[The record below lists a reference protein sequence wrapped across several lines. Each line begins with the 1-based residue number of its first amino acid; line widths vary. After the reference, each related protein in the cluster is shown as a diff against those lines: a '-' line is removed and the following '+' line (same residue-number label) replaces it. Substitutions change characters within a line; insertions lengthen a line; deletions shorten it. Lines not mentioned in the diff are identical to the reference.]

1 MNFIFRCTFILKVRK
16 DLHLRI
22 YVAESVVKP
31 PLHYNVI
38 LTGAAPPAC
47 GMGIEGCLKACV
59 AIAAP

>member
-1 MNFIFRCTFILKVRK
+1 MHIYFERK

-31 PLHYNVI
+31 PLHYNLI
-38 LTGAAPPAC
+38 LTGGAPPAC
-47 GMGIEGCLKACV
+47 GMDTEGCLKACV